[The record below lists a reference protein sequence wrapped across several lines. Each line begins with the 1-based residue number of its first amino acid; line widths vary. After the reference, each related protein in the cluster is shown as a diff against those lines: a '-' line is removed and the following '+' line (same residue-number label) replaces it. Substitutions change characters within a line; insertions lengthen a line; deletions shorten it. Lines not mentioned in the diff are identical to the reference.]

1 MNLHGLV
8 IGIATFIIIGLFH
21 PIVIKTEYYIGKK
34 LWPVFL
40 IMGLLFIVLSTF
52 ISKVITSS
60 IISVIGFSSLWSIQ
74 ELIEQE
80 SRVKKGWFPAN
91 PKKKKQAES
100 ARKSIAE

>member
-1 MNLHGLV
+1 MNLNGLV
-8 IGIATFIIIGLFH
+8 IGIATFLIIGLFH

-52 ISKVITSS
+52 FSNVITSS
-60 IISVIGFSSLWSIQ
+60 IFGVIGFSSLWSIQ

-80 SRVKKGWFPAN
+80 GRVKKGWFPEN
-91 PKKKKQAES
+91 PQKEKTD
-100 ARKSIAE
+100 